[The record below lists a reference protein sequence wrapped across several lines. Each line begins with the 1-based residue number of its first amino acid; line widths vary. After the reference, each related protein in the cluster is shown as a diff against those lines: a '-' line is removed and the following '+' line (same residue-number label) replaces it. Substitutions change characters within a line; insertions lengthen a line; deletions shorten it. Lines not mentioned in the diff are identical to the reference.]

1 MFTRITSYTLYGVD
15 AIKVDVEV
23 HTARG
28 SPQFNI
34 VGLPDKAISE
44 SRERVRA
51 GLINSGY
58 KFPLER
64 ITVNLSP
71 ADLRKESPAF
81 DLPVAMGILIA
92 TGQVKISDLE
102 SIAMVGEISL
112 DGTVNRVRG
121 LLSVADQCS
130 KDGIRTL
137 LVPQDNAYEAAV
149 IQKVRVIPITS
160 LGQAIAFLSGNSE
173 VPSVQ
178 VDLAEIFSLNG
189 KYDLDFSDVKGQEQ
203 ARRALEV
210 AVAGGHNVL
219 MVGPP
224 GSGKTML
231 ARRLPSIMP
240 ELEVEEAVEVTR
252 IYSIAGLLPS
262 GISLLTRRPF
272 RKPHH
277 TISEVGLVG
286 GGRFPRPGEISLSHC
301 GVLFLDELT
310 EFRQSALEAL
320 RQPLEDGEVSVSR
333 SLITVTFP
341 ARFILIGAMNPCPCG
356 FRGDRSIPCQC
367 PENLYRQYRHKVSG
381 PILDRIDIHI
391 PVPRLTREELLRSPG
406 GEGSEI
412 IRERVKRA
420 RDIQRK
426 RFVDQR
432 IKENSGMTQNQL
444 RTYCKISPS
453 GQEILAQAIDKLRIS
468 ARGLDRILKVAR
480 TIADLE
486 DAKAIELPHLA
497 EAIQYRSWDRE
508 RP

>member
-1 MFTRITSYTLYGVD
+1 M
-15 AIKVDVEV
+15 E
-23 HTARG
+23 
-28 SPQFNI
+28 
-34 VGLPDKAISE
+34 
-44 SRERVRA
+44 
-51 GLINSGY
+51 
-58 KFPLER
+58 
-64 ITVNLSP
+64 
-71 ADLRKESPAF
+71 
-81 DLPVAMGILIA
+81 
-92 TGQVKISDLE
+92 
-102 SIAMVGEISL
+102 
-112 DGTVNRVRG
+112 
-121 LLSVADQCS
+121 
-130 KDGIRTL
+130 
-137 LVPQDNAYEAAV
+137 
-149 IQKVRVIPITS
+149 
-160 LGQAIAFLSGNSE
+160 
-173 VPSVQ
+173 
-178 VDLAEIFSLNG
+178 LAEIFSLNG

-224 GSGKTML
+224 PGSGKTML

-252 IYSIAGLLPS
+252 MYSIAGLLPS

-356 FRGDRSIPCQC
+356 FRGDRALPWQG
-367 PENLYRQYRHKVSG
+367 PEDLYRPYRHNGAG
-381 PILDRIDIHI
+381 PSLDRIDIRI

-406 GEGSEI
+406 GEVSES

>member
-1 MFTRITSYTLYGVD
+1 
-15 AIKVDVEV
+15 
-23 HTARG
+23 
-28 SPQFNI
+28 
-34 VGLPDKAISE
+34 
-44 SRERVRA
+44 
-51 GLINSGY
+51 
-58 KFPLER
+58 
-64 ITVNLSP
+64 
-71 ADLRKESPAF
+71 
-81 DLPVAMGILIA
+81 MGILIA

-121 LLSVADQCS
+121 LLSMADQCS
-130 KDGIRTL
+130 KDGIKIL

-149 IQKVRVIPITS
+149 IQKVRVIPIAS
-160 LGQAIAFLSGNSE
+160 LAQAIAFLSGSAE

-178 VDLAEIFSLNG
+178 VDLAEIFSQNG

-252 IYSIAGLLPS
+252 IYSIAGLLPP
-262 GISLLTRRPF
+262 GVSLLTRRPF

-301 GVLFLDELT
+301 GVLFLDELP

-356 FRGDRSIPCQC
+356 FRGDRSTACQC

-391 PVPRLTREELLRSPG
+391 PVPRLTKEELLRSAG

-432 IKENSGMTQNQL
+432 IKRNSGMTQNQL
-444 RTYCKISPS
+444 RTCCKISVS
-453 GQEILAQAIDKLRIS
+453 GQEILAQAIDRLQIS

-486 DAKAIELPHLA
+486 DSQAIELPHLA

-508 RP
+508 RV

>member
-178 VDLAEIFSLNG
+178 VDLA
-189 KYDLDFSDVKGQEQ
+189 
-203 ARRALEV
+203 
-210 AVAGGHNVL
+210 
-219 MVGPP
+219 
-224 GSGKTML
+224 
-231 ARRLPSIMP
+231 
-240 ELEVEEAVEVTR
+240 
-252 IYSIAGLLPS
+252 
-262 GISLLTRRPF
+262 
-272 RKPHH
+272 
-277 TISEVGLVG
+277 
-286 GGRFPRPGEISLSHC
+286 
-301 GVLFLDELT
+301 
-310 EFRQSALEAL
+310 
-320 RQPLEDGEVSVSR
+320 
-333 SLITVTFP
+333 
-341 ARFILIGAMNPCPCG
+341 
-356 FRGDRSIPCQC
+356 
-367 PENLYRQYRHKVSG
+367 
-381 PILDRIDIHI
+381 
-391 PVPRLTREELLRSPG
+391 
-406 GEGSEI
+406 
-412 IRERVKRA
+412 
-420 RDIQRK
+420 
-426 RFVDQR
+426 
-432 IKENSGMTQNQL
+432 
-444 RTYCKISPS
+444 
-453 GQEILAQAIDKLRIS
+453 
-468 ARGLDRILKVAR
+468 
-480 TIADLE
+480 
-486 DAKAIELPHLA
+486 
-497 EAIQYRSWDRE
+497 
-508 RP
+508 